1 MEVHLIN
8 DREFIP
14 FHRPSIGN
22 EEIAEVI
29 DTLRSGWLTTGPK
42 TARFEQ
48 EFRNYVRSPF
58 ALAVNSCTAG
68 LHLAL
73 AGLGIGNG
81 DEVITTPLTFCATV
95 NTILHVGA
103 TPVLADIGPNG
114 NIDPNSIEARITPR
128 TKAIIPVHL
137 GGLPCDLASIW
148 QIAKKRGLRVIED
161 AAHAAGTLYDERPI
175 GATNQDLGTCSDA
188 VAFSFYATKNLTTA
202 EGGMVT
208 TPHQDLYER
217 MKILCLHGISR
228 DAWNRYAEKG
238 SWYYEVHKCG
248 FKYNLS
254 DLQSSIG
261 IHQLHK
267 LERLIEIR
275 SRHAHLYSTILADVE
290 EVELPHE
297 ALPGDR
303 QAWHLY
309 SIRLNLEKLSIARGQ
324 FIEELREKRIGTSV
338 HFIPIPLHPFFR
350 PFAKLPHNQC
360 PAALRLYPRLVSL
373 PLYPGMTEAEV
384 EYVGRTVR
392 KLLLESRRRLR
403 PSKPIYI
410 DQSRSLL
417 TDAI

>member
-1 MEVHLIN
+1 MIMIN

-14 FHRPSIGN
+14 FHRPSIGD

-42 TARFEQ
+42 TARFER
-48 EFRNYVRSPF
+48 EFSNYVHSPF

-73 AGLGIGNG
+73 AALGIGSG

-148 QIAKKRGLRVIED
+148 QIAKKWGLRVIED
-161 AAHAAGTLYDERPI
+161 AAHAAGTLYDEKPI
-175 GATNQDLGTCSDA
+175 GAATQTLGTCSDA

-208 TPHQDLYER
+208 TPDRDLYER
-217 MKILCLHGISR
+217 MKLLCLH
-228 DAWNRYAEKG
+228 
-238 SWYYEVHKCG
+238 
-248 FKYNLS
+248 
-254 DLQSSIG
+254 G

-267 LERLIEIR
+267 LERSIEIR
-275 SRHAHLYSTILADVE
+275 ARYARLYSTILADVE

-297 ALPGDR
+297 APPGDR
-303 QAWHLY
+303 HAWHLY
-309 SIRLNLEKLSIARGQ
+309 SIRLNLEKLSIDRGQ
-324 FIEELREKRIGTSV
+324 FIEALSERRIGTSV

-360 PAALRLYPRLVSL
+360 PAALELYPRLVTL
-373 PLYPGMTEAEV
+373 PLYPEMTEAEV

-392 KLLLESRRRLR
+392 ELLLQARRRLAT
-403 PSKPIYI
+403 SKPICV
-410 DQSRSLL
+410 DQSLRLL
-417 TDAI
+417 TDVL